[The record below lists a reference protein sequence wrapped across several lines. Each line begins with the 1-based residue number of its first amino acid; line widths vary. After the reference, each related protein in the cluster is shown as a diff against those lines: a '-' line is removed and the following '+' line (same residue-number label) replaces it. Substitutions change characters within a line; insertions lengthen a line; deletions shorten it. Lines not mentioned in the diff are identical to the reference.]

1 MENVFQMIRNCRDRK
16 KIIFPRNQCPIFKLS
31 DFWGPI
37 KTLKIAWAD
46 FQDKNFGIFNFLAF
60 FLIKMGDILG
70 VSDFLSCWNSL
81 PKNIQLSKEVRAISS
96 KRWRKRNIEYLAK
109 KVNSPMFTQVKN
121 NRSTKNNVYVY
132 TRKRM
137 LQRSLRHIYIQY
149 FHGSIL

>member
-1 MENVFQMIRNCRDRK
+1 MCFKWLETAEIEK

-37 KTLKIAWAD
+37 KTLKKLHEQT
-46 FQDKNFGIFNFLAF
+46 FSGQNFEIFNFLAF
-60 FLIKMGDILG
+60 FLIKIKDILRI
-70 VSDFLSCWNSL
+70 SDFLSCWGGI
-81 PKNIQLSKEVRAISS
+81 PRNIQLSKEVRAISS